1 MEHVKLELES
11 EVESLKALVLQE
23 QEARRVQVQ
32 SHLDVMTANVE
43 SERQARDILNIQF
56 AAECNAL
63 RCEMES
69 EREALKSELSA
80 MQATM
85 DSRRQ
90 ARDVLTSKMDAEC
103 YALKS
108 ELTATQ
114 ATMDSERHA
123 RDDREREVDLERDAL
138 KSELSAMQATMD
150 SERQASD
157 VLKSEMDAERD
168 ALKSELTATQAMMDS
183 ERHARDVREREVD
196 YVREREVDLERDALK
211 SELSA
216 MQATMDSERQA
227 RDVLTSEM
235 DAEHDALKSE
245 MTAMHTTMESDK
257 QARNVLTS
265 KMAAERDTLRCELT
279 TMHATMES
287 ERQARDVQAIEMTA
301 QMADAVQEA
310 VMQQAEIHKGAMKK
324 MAAKYSDKVE
334 ELRKVVENQRLQ
346 QEDDKSMS
354 MDAQQIMSQSLA
366 QARKESDKLKGE
378 LEKGVKDHERMCS
391 ELEAE
396 RAGRWAER
404 EEAKSERVEKEEL
417 TRRVAD
423 TAVKI
428 EVLEHKVL
436 EAHDNTQ
443 RQTGA
448 LVTLTVCL
456 KDARLEVASAIVE
469 AADAAQNTIRLEEQ
483 LEQERSD
490 NTELHHIENS
500 MQDHMTL
507 LSSERDEARGQVY
520 IYMYLCMYLFM

>member
-1 MEHVKLELES
+1 LELES
-11 EVESLKALVLQE
+11 KVESLKALVLQE

-63 RCEMES
+63 RCEMDS
-69 EREALKSELSA
+69 ERDALKSELSS

-85 DSRRQ
+85 DSKRQ

-103 YALKS
+103 DALKS

-123 RDDREREVDLERDAL
+123 RDVREREMDLECDAL
-138 KSELSAMQATMD
+138 KSELSAMQATM
-150 SERQASD
+150 A
-157 VLKSEMDAERD
+157 
-168 ALKSELTATQAMMDS
+168 
-183 ERHARDVREREVD
+183 
-196 YVREREVDLERDALK
+196 
-211 SELSA
+211 
-216 MQATMDSERQA
+216 SERQA
-227 RDVLTSEM
+227 RNVLTSEM
-235 DAEHDALKSE
+235 DSERDALKSE

-334 ELRKVVENQRLQ
+334 ELRKVVENERLQ
-346 QEDDKSMS
+346 REDDKSMS

-417 TRRVAD
+417 ARCVAD

-436 EAHDNTQ
+436 EAHHNTQ

-500 MQDHMTL
+500 MQDHMML

-520 IYMYLCMYLFM
+520 IDLCLYMHIPM